1 MRNYIRKKRKQSL
14 ILLLV
19 ILIAFGNYLVSITA
33 TQTEKV
39 IPITPNEDFFKVS
52 IDYFDIDPVDYRLI
66 VTGEV
71 NNPLSLTLDDI
82 KALNVTSEIVRLT
95 CVSYQYSKDLTGVAN
110 WTGVRL
116 SYILNLA
123 EININN
129 TVDISFHTP
138 DLSVSGY
145 STSLKPEE
153 AFWEDVILAYEMNE
167 EPLPKAHGYPIRV
180 VCPRFFGFKWI
191 KWLTYINVCSEE
203 YIGFYPQEGYSDSPY
218 VDVDLPIYY
227 SVPPS
232 SYISTSTS
240 TTQPVSWFGFEL
252 FLSTLAVLTITRSRR
267 KRFLTT
273 IYSE

>member
-110 WTGVRL
+110 
-116 SYILNLA
+116 
-123 EININN
+123 
-129 TVDISFHTP
+129 
-138 DLSVSGY
+138 
-145 STSLKPEE
+145 
-153 AFWEDVILAYEMNE
+153 
-167 EPLPKAHGYPIRV
+167 
-180 VCPRFFGFKWI
+180 
-191 KWLTYINVCSEE
+191 
-203 YIGFYPQEGYSDSPY
+203 
-218 VDVDLPIYY
+218 
-227 SVPPS
+227 
-232 SYISTSTS
+232 
-240 TTQPVSWFGFEL
+240 
-252 FLSTLAVLTITRSRR
+252 
-267 KRFLTT
+267 
-273 IYSE
+273 